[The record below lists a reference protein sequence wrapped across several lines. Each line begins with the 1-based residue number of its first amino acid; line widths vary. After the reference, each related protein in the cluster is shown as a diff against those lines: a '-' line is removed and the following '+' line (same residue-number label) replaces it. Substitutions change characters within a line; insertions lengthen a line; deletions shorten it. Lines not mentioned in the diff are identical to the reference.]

1 MDIGMKSGAA
11 KLTAENRVPGQW
23 LGTSSACADF
33 ICAGQCG
40 LADAVWLR
48 VLTDLLFSAVTKIN
62 TPLNKSPEMTCQHH
76 RVPAQMCPR
85 RTILLLAVM

>member
-11 KLTAENRVPGQW
+11 KLAAENRVPGQW

-40 LADAVWLR
+40 LADVVWLMR
-48 VLTDLLFSAVTKIN
+48 FG
-62 TPLNKSPEMTCQHH
+62 
-76 RVPAQMCPR
+76 
-85 RTILLLAVM
+85 